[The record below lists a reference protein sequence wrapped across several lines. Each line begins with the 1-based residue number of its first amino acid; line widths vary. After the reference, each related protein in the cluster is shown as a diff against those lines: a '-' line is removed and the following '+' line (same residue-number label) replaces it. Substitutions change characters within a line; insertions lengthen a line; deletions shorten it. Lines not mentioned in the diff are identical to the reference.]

1 MDFGAVILWMGLMF
15 GLSTDA
21 FSSAHTAPFTEFIF
35 LRLIPEFAGLTVET
49 VDLLVRKT
57 AHLSEYF
64 IFGILL
70 THLFKKRSG
79 LSTSN
84 QIIWAIALGI
94 IYAMSDE
101 FHQSFVP
108 SRTPRAG
115 DVVIDAIGF
124 VCGTFLYT
132 YVTIRQGKMV
142 PAQNSAR
149 QID

>member
-1 MDFGAVILWMGLMF
+1 MGLMF

-21 FSSAHTAPFTEFIF
+21 FSSAHTAPFTTFIF
-35 LRLIPEFAGLTVET
+35 LKFMPQFAALTVET
-49 VDLLVRKT
+49 VDLVVRKT

-79 LSTSN
+79 LSTSS

-94 IYAMSDE
+94 IYAISDE

-108 SRTPRAG
+108 SRTPSAG
-115 DVVIDAIGF
+115 DVVIDTIGF
-124 VCGTFLYT
+124 VCGTFSYT
-132 YVTIRQGKMV
+132 YVAIRQGKMV
-142 PAQNSAR
+142 PTQNSTR
-149 QID
+149 QTN